1 MYQALAWIMVVAAI
15 VMGFIG
21 VYGLI
26 EAPNASTEE
35 LQEDQLWVAIALIA
49 GAVGLL
55 AGGLS
60 RVLPTVRRD

>member
-1 MYQALAWIMVVAAI
+1 MYQALSWIMVLAAI

-21 VYGLI
+21 VYGLV
-26 EAPNASTEE
+26 EAPNASTDE
-35 LQEDQLWVAIALIA
+35 LQEDQFWVAIALIA

-60 RVLPTVRRD
+60 RVLPATRR

>member
-1 MYQALAWIMVVAAI
+1 MVVAAV

-21 VYGLI
+21 IYGLV
-26 EAPNASTEE
+26 EAPNASTDE

-49 GAVGLL
+49 GAIGLL

-60 RVLPTVRRD
+60 RVLPAVTRD